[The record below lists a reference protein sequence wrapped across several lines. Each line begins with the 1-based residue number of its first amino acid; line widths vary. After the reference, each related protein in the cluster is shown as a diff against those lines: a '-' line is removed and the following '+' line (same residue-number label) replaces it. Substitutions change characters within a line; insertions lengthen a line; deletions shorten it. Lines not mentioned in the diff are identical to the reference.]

1 MLVDLDKRTVVPVSP
16 LEVVVEIVSVHQMME
31 HMTILGSELVRGSR
45 MDSELE
51 NKVADIDKV
60 VAFEDEVEL
69 IDDNGV
75 VD

>member
-1 MLVDLDKRTVVPVSP
+1 
-16 LEVVVEIVSVHQMME
+16 ME